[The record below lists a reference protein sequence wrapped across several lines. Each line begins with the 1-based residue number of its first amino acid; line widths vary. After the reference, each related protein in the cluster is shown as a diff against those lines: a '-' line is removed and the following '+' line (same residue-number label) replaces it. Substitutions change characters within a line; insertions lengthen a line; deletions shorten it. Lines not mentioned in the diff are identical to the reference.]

1 MQKPLTRRII
11 TKRPDES
18 EANERLHRNMNTT
31 PMGRVANKE
40 VKAFNHTRSDNEP
53 PKEYEAIRG
62 PANAVPA
69 APLSSEVVRSEGT
82 LVTRNRPAL
91 RSPRATVVA
100 RPASTS
106 SNTGSSRKLSQFS
119 ERAAPTGNQSLKIFV
134 TFQVSPDVET
144 DNASPLLN
152 ALTSVEIAV
161 MQNDGE
167 VEYLTFGTEGEAI
180 KKLLELINSCEN
192 PQVITYLGRQYLFP
206 RVQVVAL
213 RDKIKR
219 GLFAATGNRYA
230 SFQTR
235 FNPLYHLDI
244 SDTLSNFGAVEC
256 PSLSDIYRAIT
267 GEQGCQREVESLI
280 AIYKAL
286 KETE

>member
-11 TKRPDES
+11 TTRPDES
-18 EANERLHRNMNTT
+18 EASGRLNRNMNTT

-40 VKAFNHTRSDNEP
+40 VKTFNHTRSDNEP

-62 PANAVPA
+62 PDTPAPVA
-69 APLSSEVVRSEGT
+69 APEAT
-82 LVTRNRPAL
+82 PVTRSRPAL
-91 RSPRATVVA
+91 RSPNMVT
-100 RPASTS
+100 RPV
-106 SNTGSSRKLSQFS
+106 SRKLSQFS
-119 ERAAPTGNQSLKIFV
+119 ERAEPIQGLKIFV
-134 TFQVSPDVET
+134 AFQVSPDVET
-144 DNASPLLN
+144 DNASPMLN
-152 ALTSVEIAV
+152 ALASLEIAV
-161 MQNDGE
+161 MRDDNE
-167 VEYLTFGTEGEAI
+167 VDYLTFGMGKESEAI

-192 PQVITYLGRQYLFP
+192 PQVISYLGRQYLFP
-206 RVQVVAL
+206 RVQMVAL

-235 FNPLYHLDI
+235 FNPQYHLDI

-256 PSLSDIYRAIT
+256 PPLPDIYRAIT
-267 GEQGCQREVESLI
+267 GEKTCPRDVDALI
-280 AIYKAL
+280 AVYKAL